1 MRAYISRSR
10 LILSGGISGYPLATI
25 YEEVAFIAYH
35 FHWSH
40 EEIMNMEH
48 RERQRW
54 CEEISR
60 INRRLSEKNRE
71 VFLKL
76 NNGGNGWLMV
86 NRRITKLIKK

>member
-1 MRAYISRSR
+1 MWAAD
-10 LILSGGISGYPLATI
+10 SGGGRFFGGIISYPLDRL

-54 CEEISR
+54 VEEISK
-60 INRRLSEKNRE
+60 INRQLSGEKQRSILE
-71 VFLKL
+71 VK
-76 NNGGNGWLMV
+76 
-86 NRRITKLIKK
+86 

>member
-1 MRAYISRSR
+1 
-10 LILSGGISGYPLATI
+10 L

-35 FHWSH
+35 FHWPF

-60 INRRLSEKNRE
+60 INQQLSEGSKKSILE
-71 VFLKL
+71 V
-76 NNGGNGWLMV
+76 
-86 NRRITKLIKK
+86 